1 LTLESPNSKAEN
13 KPTPHTLGSIDMF
26 KTLFKCILDIV
37 VDVVAL
43 VDGTCAIGDGGYGIV
58 VWEANGR
65 KRHGDQ

>member
-1 LTLESPNSKAEN
+1 
-13 KPTPHTLGSIDMF
+13 MF
-26 KTLFKCILDIV
+26 KTLFKCIFDIV